1 MQGPDKVAS
10 VVVVS
15 DDPLARSGLAFLLSS
30 QGMTAM
36 QSTER
41 VATDAT
47 ADVAVWDLGADAKSV
62 ADRLDAMEGARQH
75 VVALLPD
82 ASHAASAFSAGARG
96 LLLRDASGEALVAA
110 VKAVAAGL
118 VAVDPV
124 LADALLP
131 TRDREPL
138 AEELT
143 AREAEVLTLLSI
155 GLSNKE
161 IASRMRISDHTVK
174 FHVNAIMSKLGAQS
188 RTEAVVQAA
197 RRGLVVL

>member
-1 MQGPDKVAS
+1 MI
-10 VVVVS
+10 
-15 DDPLARSGLAFLLSS
+15 
-30 QGMTAM
+30 AM

-47 ADVAVWDLGADAKSV
+47 ADVAVWDLGADTKSV
-62 ADRLDAMEGARQH
+62 TERLDAMEGARQH

-82 ASHAASAFSAGARG
+82 ASHASSAFSAGARG
-96 LLLRDASGEALVAA
+96 LLLRDASGEALAAA

-124 LADALLP
+124 LAEALLP

-143 AREAEVLTLLSI
+143 TRESETLTLLSS
-155 GLSNKE
+155 GLTNKE
-161 IASRMRISDHTVK
+161 IASRMHISDHTVK
-174 FHVNAIMSKLGAQS
+174 FHVNAIMGKLGAQS

-197 RRGLVVL
+197 RRGLVIL